1 VVRAAERAG
10 SAILQV
16 WVRAAMV
23 PGAGE

>member
-1 VVRAAERAG
+1 MRAAERAG

-23 PGAGE
+23 PGASE